1 MKMSKHNLMLSY
13 LMIIISQKMDMT
25 QLMKK
30 SKLILMKK
38 WKKRKMIWMKIMIWF
53 WVQQK
58 IKRWNLGHL
67 GLKIWDSILI
77 LILFMKILMM
87 KLKLVVV
94 EVNLNHLLKLIQAKN
109 MKVIKF
115 QKISNKKLNFLPCR
129 KLNKLGNKMVTDLQ
143 V

>member
-1 MKMSKHNLMLSY
+1 MKMSRHNSMLSY
-13 LMIIISQKMDMT
+13 LMIIFNQKMDMT

-30 SKLILMKK
+30 NKLILMKK
-38 WKKRKMIWMKIMIWF
+38 WKKRKMIWTRIMTWF
-53 WVQQK
+53 QVQQK
-58 IKRWNLGHL
+58 IRRWNLGL
-67 GLKIWDSILI
+67 QESKIWDNIPI